1 MCNNF
6 NILCIN
12 PGSTTTKL
20 AIFKNGIK
28 IDETNLEHPA
38 EEINKYTSIISQ
50 LPMRK
55 EAVMEY
61 LRKHGMQVS
70 DFNAI
75 AARGCP
81 DGKHYHSGAYEI
93 DQDMVDSCM
102 LPQNA
107 AHPMCLAPVIAY
119 EWVKEYGIPAYSY
132 DVVYVDELKEVARI
146 TGLSGISRN
155 PSGHTLNTKAVAR
168 EVAAT
173 LGTTYEKLN
182 LIMCHL
188 GGGCSVSMHEH
199 GKITD
204 IVAGGEGTF
213 TPSRAGRLSYKT
225 LIKMCFSGKYTEA
238 SLKSTFN
245 NKSGFVA
252 LLGTNNCREVEFRI
266 ENGDK
271 EAELLYEAF
280 AYNIAKDIGMMA
292 VTTAG
297 KVDRIVLTGG
307 IAHSDMLT
315 AKIREMV
322 GFIAPVEVYPG
333 AIEMEALAA
342 GVTRVLNGE
351 EIAHKFIEE

>member
-1 MCNNF
+1 MSDY

-12 PGSTTTKL
+12 PGSTSTKL
-20 AIFKNGIK
+20 AIFKGGEK
-28 IDETNLEHPA
+28 MDETNIEHPA
-38 EEINKYTSIISQ
+38 EEISKYANIISQ

-55 EAVMEY
+55 EAVIQY
-61 LRKHGMQVS
+61 LQAHDMQIS
-70 DFNAI
+70 DFDAI

-81 DGKHYHSGAYEI
+81 DGKHYHAGAYEI

-107 AHPMCLAPVIAY
+107 AHPMCLAPVIAF

-132 DVVYVDELKEVARI
+132 DVVYVDELKDVARV
-146 TGLSGISRN
+146 TGLSGIERN

-168 EVAAT
+168 EVARKMGAE
-173 LGTTYEKLN
+173 YKDLN

-199 GKITD
+199 GRITD
-204 IVAGGEGTF
+204 IVAGGEGSF

-225 LIKMCFSGKYTEA
+225 LIKMCFSGTYTEA
-238 SLKSTFN
+238 GLRNMFN

-252 LLGTNNCREVEFRI
+252 LLGTNDCREVEKRI
-266 ENGDK
+266 EKGDK
-271 EAELLYEAF
+271 EAQLLYDAF

-307 IAHSDMLT
+307 IAFSEMLT
-315 AKIREMV
+315 SKVSELV
-322 GFIAPVEVYPG
+322 SFIAPVVVYPG
-333 AIEMEALAA
+333 AIEMEALAM
-342 GVTRVLNGE
+342 GVTRVLRGE
-351 EIAHKFIEE
+351 ETVHKFCEED